1 MATLQDVDL
10 FVVQQGDTVYKV
22 TTDTIS
28 KKIRSAID
36 PVNDVPVAT
45 DSTVGVVKPGDNL
58 TVTGDGTLNAVI
70 PTGMNIKGMYDPAG
84 DAPAAVAGDLYTM
97 SADGTLNATWG
108 ALEDQVVKTNDA
120 VIFSDDSAWEYLGAI
135 FGGGVVSL
143 SGAAPITVTG
153 SAETPVVSITAAA
166 TDAAGSMSA
175 ADKTKL
181 DGIAAGAQ
189 IGTVTSVDV
198 VASRGLE
205 VTNKTTTPVLELH
218 TATKTQ
224 IGTVTFADSAA
235 ITNGTALRAVG
246 ADDLKVVADQVATL
260 EAIEQVS
267 VEAGTHT
274 TVSESSGVYTVD
286 VKPALTSQPGVIQI
300 ASGAEIIAGTDT
312 AKAVTP
318 AGLAANYVPQDFSSL
333 DTLP

>member
-1 MATLQDVDL
+1 MATLQDIDL

-36 PVNDVPVAT
+36 PVADVPAAT
-45 DSTVGVVKPGDNL
+45 STTVGVVKPGDNL

-153 SAETPVVSITAAA
+153 NAETPVVGITAA
-166 TDAAGSMSA
+166 TDSAAGSMSST
-175 ADKTKL
+175 DKAKL

-198 VASRGLE
+198 IAGRGLE

-218 TATKTQ
+218 SATKTE

-235 ITNGTALRAVG
+235 ISNGTALKAVG
-246 ADDLKVVADQVATL
+246 ADDLKVVADKVTAL
-260 EAIEQVS
+260 EGIEQVS
-267 VEAGTHT
+267 VEAGDYT
-274 TVSESSGVYTVD
+274 TVSESSGVYTVG
-286 VKPALTSQPGVIQI
+286 VQTAMTTQPGVIQI
-300 ASGAEIIAGTDT
+300 ASGAEVIAGTDT

-318 AGLAANYVPQDFSSL
+318 AALAAHYVPTDFSGL

>member
-1 MATLQDVDL
+1 MATLQDADL
-10 FVVQQGDTVYKV
+10 FVVQQGNTVYKV
-22 TTDTIS
+22 STDTIS
-28 KKIRSAID
+28 KKIRSSID
-36 PVNDVPVAT
+36 PVADVPVAT

-70 PTGMNIKGMYDPAG
+70 PTGMNIKGMYDPSS

-97 SADGTLNATWG
+97 SSDGTLNASWG

-120 VIFSDDSAWEYLGAI
+120 VIYSDDGAWEYLGAI

-143 SGAAPITVTG
+143 SGSAPIVVSG
-153 SAETPVVSITAAA
+153 NAETPVVSITAAA

-189 IGTVTSVDV
+189 TGTVTSVDV
-198 VASRGLE
+198 ISGRGID

-218 TATKTQ
+218 TATKAVL
-224 IGTVTFADSAA
+224 GTVMFADAAA
-235 ITNGTALRAVG
+235 ITNGTTLKAVG
-246 ADDLKVVADQVATL
+246 ADDLKVVADKVATL

-274 TVSESSGVYTVD
+274 EVTESAGVFTVD
-286 VKPALTSQPGVIQI
+286 VKTAKTTEAGVIEI
-300 ASGAEIIAGTDT
+300 ATGDEIIAGTDT
-312 AKAVTP
+312 AKAMTP
-318 AGLAANYVPQDFSSL
+318 AGTAAHYVPKDFSGL
-333 DTLP
+333 DPLP

>member
-70 PTGMNIKGMYDPAG
+70 PTGMNIKGMYDPTQ

-108 ALEDQVVKTNDA
+108 TLNSQAVKTNDA
-120 VIFSDDSAWEYLGAI
+120 VIYSDGGDWEYLGAI

-143 SGAAPITVTG
+143 SGAAPIVVSG

-181 DGIAAGAQ
+181 DGVAAGAQ

-198 VASRGLE
+198 VSSRGLE
-205 VTNKTTTPVLELH
+205 VTNKSTTPVLELH
-218 TATKTQ
+218 TATKAQ

-235 ITNGTALRAVG
+235 ITNGTTLRAVG
-246 ADDLKVVADQVATL
+246 ADDLKVVADKVATL

-267 VEAGTHT
+267 VEAGSYT

-286 VKPALTSQPGVIQI
+286 VQTAMTSQAGVIQI

-312 AKAVTP
+312 AKAITP
-318 AGLAANYVPQDFSSL
+318 AGVAAHYVPQDFSGL

>member
-1 MATLQDVDL
+1 MATLQDIDL

-36 PVNDVPVAT
+36 PAADVPVAT

-58 TVTGDGTLNAVI
+58 SVTGDGTLNAVI
-70 PTGMNIKGMYDPAG
+70 PTGMNIKGMYDPDS
-84 DAPAAVAGDLYTM
+84 DAPNAVAGDLYTM
-97 SADGTLNATWG
+97 SKNGTLNATWG
-108 ALEDQVVKTNDA
+108 ALEDRVVNTNDA
-120 VIFSDDSAWEYLGAI
+120 VIYTDGGDWDYLGAI

-143 SGAAPITVTG
+143 SGSAPITVTG
-153 SAETPVVSITAAA
+153 SAETPVVGIVAA
-166 TDAAGSMSA
+166 TTSVAGSMSA
-175 ADKTKL
+175 ADKTKI

-189 IGTVTSVDV
+189 IGTVTEVQVVDG
-198 VASRGLE
+198 RGLE
-205 VTNKTTTPVLELH
+205 VNNATTTPTLELH
-218 TATKTQ
+218 SASKTQ
-224 IGTVTFADSAA
+224 IGTVTFADAAA
-235 ITNGTALRAVG
+235 ITNGTTLKAVG
-246 ADDLKVVADQVATL
+246 ADDLKVVSDKVATL

-267 VEAGTHT
+267 VEAGTYT

-286 VKPALTSQPGVIQI
+286 VQVAMTSQAGVIQL

-318 AGLAANYVPQDFSSL
+318 AGVAAHYVPQDFSGL

>member
-1 MATLQDVDL
+1 MATLQDIDL

-70 PTGMNIKGMYDPAG
+70 PTGMNIKGMYDPSQ

-97 SADGTLNATWG
+97 SSDGTLNATWG

-143 SGAAPITVTG
+143 SGAAPITVSG
-153 SAETPVVSITAAA
+153 NAETPVVGITAA
-166 TDAAGSMSA
+166 TDSVAGSMSST
-175 ADKTKL
+175 DKAKL

-189 IGTVTSVDV
+189 IGTVTEVQV
-198 VASRGLE
+198 VAGRGLE
-205 VTNKTTTPVLELH
+205 VNNATTTPALELH
-218 TATKTQ
+218 TATKTEV
-224 IGTVTFADSAA
+224 GTVTFADAAA
-235 ITNGTALRAVG
+235 ITNGTTLRAVG
-246 ADDLKVVADQVATL
+246 ADDLKVVADKVATL

-267 VEAGTHT
+267 VEAGDYT
-274 TVSESSGVYTVD
+274 TVSESSGVYTVG
-286 VKPALTSQPGVIQI
+286 VQTAMSTRLGVIQI
-300 ASGAEIIAGTDT
+300 ASGAEVIAGTDT
-312 AKAVTP
+312 SKAVTP
-318 AGLAANYVPQDFSSL
+318 AAVAGHYVPKDFSGL